1 MKKKR
6 VNLSP
11 PEFAFV
17 VGTRAAL
24 GAGVGLLCSAG
35 LSTRARKRIGATLLA
50 LGAVT
55 TLPAAYLVFGR
66 NDQGRFRRSGFRVIA

>member
-1 MKKKR
+1 LKRHR

-24 GAGVGLLCSAG
+24 GAGIGLLCSAR
-35 LSTRARKRIGATLLA
+35 LSTTARKRIGATLLA
-50 LGAVT
+50 LGALT

-66 NDQGRFRRSGFRVIA
+66 NAGRFRRSGFRVIA

>member
-1 MKKKR
+1 MKKRR

-11 PEFAFV
+11 PELAFV

-24 GAGVGLLCSAG
+24 AAGIGLLCSAR
-35 LSTRARKRIGATLLA
+35 LSTRARKRIGATLLT
-50 LGAVT
+50 LGALT

-66 NDQGRFRRSGFRVIA
+66 NAGRFRRSGFRVIA